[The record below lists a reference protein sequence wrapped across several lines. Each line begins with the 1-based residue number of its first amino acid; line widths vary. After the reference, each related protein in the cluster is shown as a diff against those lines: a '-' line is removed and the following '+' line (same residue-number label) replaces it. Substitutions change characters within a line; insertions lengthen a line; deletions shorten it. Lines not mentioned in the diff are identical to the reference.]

1 VTKKTKSI
9 EPSAGNKSKNSQA
22 VQTQYRTIKYDNRT
36 YSWTG
41 KRWIDIQTFTS
52 PPAMIVDQLDAILL
66 PILLEEDDKISDVQQ
81 LLDRAKDARD
91 QKQYTRTE
99 SLARKILHL
108 EPGNFGAM
116 AILCSCLR
124 AVGKPEEALK
134 ASESPKMVEYPPL
147 ILTRAAALCDLG
159 RWEDAIIEVR
169 KVFAIA
175 KKHSSWGY
183 VNIQASPILNRIKTI
198 RPDLF

>member
-9 EPSAGNKSKNSQA
+9 EPSAGNESKGSQA

-41 KRWIDIQTFTS
+41 KRWIDISTFNS
-52 PPAMIVDQLDAILL
+52 PPAMIVDQLDALLL

-81 LLDRAKDARD
+81 LLDRAKEA
-91 QKQYTRTE
+91 KKKAQYTRVE
-99 SLARKILHL
+99 SLTRKALHL
-108 EPGNFGAM
+108 SSDNLGAL

-124 AVGKPEEALK
+124 ALGKPEEVLK
-134 ASESPKMVEYPPL
+134 ASELHKMVEYPPV

-159 RWEDAIIEVR
+159 RLEDAMIEVR
-169 KVFAIA
+169 KVLAIS

-183 VNIQASPILNRIKTI
+183 VNSQAPKLLNRIKTI

>member
-1 VTKKTKSI
+1 MTEESKSI
-9 EPSAGNKSKNSQA
+9 EPSAGNESEGSQT
-22 VQTQYRTIKYDNRT
+22 VQTQRRTIEYDNRT

-41 KRWIDIQTFTS
+41 KRWVDIQTFTS
-52 PPAMIVDQLDAILL
+52 PPAMIVDQLNALLL
-66 PILLEEDDKISDVQQ
+66 PILLEEDDKISEVQQ

-99 SLARKILHL
+99 SLARKALHL
-108 EPGNFGAM
+108 SPDNLGAA

-124 AVGKPEEALK
+124 TVGKPEEALK
-134 ASESPKMVEYPPL
+134 ASESQKMVDYPPF

-159 RWEDAIIEVR
+159 RWEAAMVEVR
-169 KVFAIA
+169 KVLAIS

-183 VNIQASPILNRIKTI
+183 ANIQVSPILKRIKAI

>member
-1 VTKKTKSI
+1 
-9 EPSAGNKSKNSQA
+9 
-22 VQTQYRTIKYDNRT
+22 
-36 YSWTG
+36 
-41 KRWIDIQTFTS
+41 
-52 PPAMIVDQLDAILL
+52 MIVDQLDALLL

-108 EPGNFGAM
+108 APGNFGAM

-134 ASESPKMVEYPPL
+134 ASESPKMVGYPPL

-159 RWEDAIIEVR
+159 RWEAAIIEVR
-169 KVFAIA
+169 KVLAIS

-183 VNIQASPILNRIKTI
+183 VNSQAPKLLNRIKAI

>member
-1 VTKKTKSI
+1 VTKESKSI
-9 EPSAGNKSKNSQA
+9 EAFAIKESNSSQA
-22 VQTQYRTIKYDNRT
+22 VQTQRRTIRYDNRT
-36 YSWTG
+36 YAWTG
-41 KRWIDIQTFTS
+41 KRWVDIETFTS
-52 PPAMIVDQLDAILL
+52 PPAIIVDQLDAILL
-66 PILLEEDDKISDVQQ
+66 PLLLEEDDKISDVQQ

-99 SLARKILHL
+99 SLARKALHL
-108 EPGNFGAM
+108 SPGNLGAA

-124 AVGKPEEALK
+124 TVGKPEEALK
-134 ASESPKMVEYPPL
+134 ASESQKMVEYPPL

-159 RWEDAIIEVR
+159 RWEAAIIEVR
-169 KVFAIA
+169 KVLAIS

-183 VNIQASPILNRIKTI
+183 ENSQAPKLLNRIKTI

>member
-1 VTKKTKSI
+1 MTKKTKSI
-9 EPSAGNKSKNSQA
+9 EPSAGNESKDSQV

-41 KRWIDIQTFTS
+41 KRWVDIQTFTS
-52 PPAMIVDQLDAILL
+52 PPAMIRDQLDTILL
-66 PILLEEDDKISDVQQ
+66 PLLLEEDDKISDVQQ
-81 LLDRAKDARD
+81 LRDRAKDARD

-108 EPGNFGAM
+108 EPDNFGAM

-124 AVGKPEEALK
+124 TVGKPEEALK

-159 RWEDAIIEVR
+159 RWEAAMVEVR
-169 KVFAIA
+169 KVVAIA

-183 VNIQASPILNRIKTI
+183 VNIEVSKLLNRIKAT
-198 RPDLF
+198 RQDLF

>member
-9 EPSAGNKSKNSQA
+9 EPSAGNESKDSQA

-66 PILLEEDDKISDVQQ
+66 PILLEEDEKISDVQQ

-108 EPGNFGAM
+108 APGNFGAM

>member
-1 VTKKTKSI
+1 VTEESKSI
-9 EPSAGNKSKNSQA
+9 EHSAGNESEGSQA
-22 VQTQYRTIKYDNRT
+22 VQTQRRTIQHDNRT

-41 KRWIDIQTFTS
+41 KRWVDIETFTS
-52 PPAMIVDQLDAILL
+52 PSAMIVDQLDAILL
-66 PILLEEDDKISDVQQ
+66 PILLEEDDKIFDVQQ
-81 LLDRAKDARD
+81 LLDRAKDAID
-91 QKQYTRTE
+91 QKQYTRAE
-99 SLARKILHL
+99 SLTRKALHL
-108 EPGNFGAM
+108 SPYYPGAL
-116 AILCSCLR
+116 AVLCSCLR

-183 VNIQASPILNRIKTI
+183 VNIQASPLLNRIKAI

>member
-1 VTKKTKSI
+1 VTEESKCI
-9 EPSAGNKSKNSQA
+9 EPSAGNESDGSQT
-22 VQTQYRTIKYDNRT
+22 VQTQRRIIKYDNQT

-41 KRWIDIQTFTS
+41 KRWVDIETFTS
-52 PPAMIVDQLDAILL
+52 PPAVVVDQLNALLL
-66 PILLEEDDKISDVQQ
+66 PILLEEDDKISNVQQ
-81 LLDRAKDARD
+81 LLERAKEARD
-91 QKQYTRTE
+91 QKQHTRTE
-99 SLARKILHL
+99 TLARKILHL
-108 EPGNFGAM
+108 APGNFGAM

-134 ASESPKMVEYPPL
+134 ASESHKMVEYPPI

-159 RWEDAIIEVR
+159 RWEAAMIEAR

-175 KKHSSWGY
+175 KKNTSWGY
-183 VNIQASPILNRIKTI
+183 SNIQADRIINRIKAI

>member
-1 VTKKTKSI
+1 VTEESKSI
-9 EPSAGNKSKNSQA
+9 EPSAGNESDGSQA
-22 VQTQYRTIKYDNRT
+22 VQTQRRIIKHDNQT

-41 KRWIDIQTFTS
+41 KRWIDIETFTS

-66 PILLEEDDKISDVQQ
+66 PILLEEDEKISDVQQ
-81 LLDRAKDARD
+81 LLDRAKEARD
-91 QKQYTRTE
+91 QKQHTRTE
-99 SLARKILHL
+99 SLARKILL
-108 EPGNFGAM
+108 LAPGNFGAM

-134 ASESPKMVEYPPL
+134 ASESHKMVEYPPV

-159 RWEDAIIEVR
+159 RWEAAMIEVR
-169 KVFAIA
+169 KVLAIS

-183 VNIQASPILNRIKTI
+183 VNSQAPKLLNRIKTI

>member
-1 VTKKTKSI
+1 MTKKTKSI
-9 EPSAGNKSKNSQA
+9 EPSAGNESKASQA

-41 KRWIDIQTFTS
+41 KRWVDIQTFTS
-52 PPAMIVDQLDAILL
+52 PPAMIRDQLDSLLL

-99 SLARKILHL
+99 SLAREILHL
-108 EPGNFGAM
+108 APGNFGAM

-159 RWEDAIIEVR
+159 RWEAAMVEVR

-183 VNIQASPILNRIKTI
+183 VNIEVSRLLNRIKAT
-198 RPDLF
+198 RQDLF

>member
-1 VTKKTKSI
+1 VTEESKSI
-9 EPSAGNKSKNSQA
+9 EPSAGNESDGSQA

-41 KRWIDIQTFTS
+41 KRWVDIETFTS
-52 PPAMIVDQLDAILL
+52 PPAMIVDQLDALLL
-66 PILLEEDDKISDVQQ
+66 PILLEEDDNISNVQQ

-108 EPGNFGAM
+108 APGNLGAM

-159 RWEDAIIEVR
+159 RWEAAMIEVR
-169 KVFAIA
+169 KVLAIS

-183 VNIQASPILNRIKTI
+183 VNSQAPKLLNRIKTI

>member
-9 EPSAGNKSKNSQA
+9 EPSAGNESKDSQA

-66 PILLEEDDKISDVQQ
+66 PILFEEDDKIFDVQQ
-81 LLDRAKDARD
+81 LLDRAKDAID
-91 QKQYTRTE
+91 QKQYTRAE
-99 SLARKILHL
+99 GLARKALHL
-108 EPGNFGAM
+108 SPYYPGAL
-116 AILCSCLR
+116 AVLCSCLR

-134 ASESPKMVEYPPL
+134 GSESPKMVEYPPL

-183 VNIQASPILNRIKTI
+183 VNIHASPILNRIKAI